1 MTCIYISHKLNEVM
15 RLCDSVTVLR
25 DGKTIVTKPIDDMD
39 EDKIIAYMVGREL
52 TQLYPKK
59 QGTISVD
66 RFWK

>member
-1 MTCIYISHKLNEVM
+1 M

-59 QGTISVD
+59 LGTISVD